1 MSLLSTDVSPV
12 QYLCDKYHTIG
23 VEGLGGFSVQINV
36 HQSLDDDI
44 LNVVT

>member
-1 MSLLSTDVSPV
+1 MFVISSSQEVMFSWKV
-12 QYLCDKYHTIG
+12 VG
-23 VEGLGGFSVQINV
+23 VEGLGGFSMINV